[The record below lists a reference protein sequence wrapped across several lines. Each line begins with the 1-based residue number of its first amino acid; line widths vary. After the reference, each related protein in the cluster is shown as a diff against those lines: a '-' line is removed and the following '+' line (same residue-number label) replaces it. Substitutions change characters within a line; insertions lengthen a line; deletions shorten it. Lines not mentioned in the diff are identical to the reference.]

1 MRIRPATDSDLDAAY
16 RLMAELGYPNLSR
29 ARFFETY
36 RSVLEHAAMRVRLLG
51 RRHFWLLSLAS
62 MSTRPQLRLT
72 STLVT
77 IDEFVIAG
85 GDRGKGIGRELLNA
99 AKEIASEIG
108 ARRLELE
115 TNRAR
120 ESYQRAFYIKKGLRK
135 RIRR

>member
-1 MRIRPATDSDLDAAY
+1 
-16 RLMAELGYPNLSR
+16 MAELGYPNLSR
-29 ARFFETY
+29 ARFVETY
-36 RSVLEHAAMRVRLLG
+36 RSVLEHPAMRVIVAEDDDG
-51 RRHFWLLSLAS
+51 QVIGLAS